1 MAKNTFNESVVSL
14 VKGMD
19 TFLSTKT
26 VVGEPVN
33 VGDTLIIPLIDVS
46 FGVGAGAWGQDRKDS
61 AGGGMGGKM
70 SPNAVLVV
78 KDGSVRV
85 IPVHSTD
92 PVSKIID
99 FAPEI
104 ISRITGSGK
113 LEPEVQETVDNIVN
127 SEKKSK
133 EPEGADGQTS

>member
-1 MAKNTFNESVVSL
+1 MANNTFNESVASL

-26 VVGEPVN
+26 VVGEPIN
-33 VGDTLIIPLIDVS
+33 VGDTMIIPLVDVS
-46 FGVGAGAWGQDRKDS
+46 FGVGAGAWGQERKDS
-61 AGGGMGGKM
+61 AGGGMGGKL

-85 IPVHSTD
+85 VPVHSTD

-99 FAPEI
+99 FAPDI
-104 ISRITGSGK
+104 ISRFTGSGK
-113 LEPEVQETVDNIVN
+113 LEPEVQEKVDDIVN
-127 SEKKSK
+127 SE
-133 EPEGADGQTS
+133 E